1 MTWQWH
7 DNNITHGYSLLLIVA
22 HCHVIVTHC
31 HMSLSHVIRT
41 IQWVDNE
48 VYMSFISC
56 KKISGSLLKYCR
68 DLIVSMGSP
77 WHCRIFLWHNEW
89 QWVNNDM
96 TMSDNEWQWQWV
108 TMTWQW
114 ATMSNNDMLLLSPP
128 PEKTQPDSSIEWI
141 IISKLSSDDK
151 WQWVTMT
158 WQWVTMSD
166 NDNEW

>member
-22 HCHVIVTHC
+22 HCHDIVTHC
-31 HMSLSHVIRT
+31 HMSHVIRT

-77 WHCRIFLWHNEW
+77 WHCRIFFVT
-89 QWVNNDM
+89 QWVTMSNNDM
-96 TMSDNEWQWQWV
+96 TMSNNE
-108 TMTWQW
+108 WQW

-158 WQWVTMSD
+158 WQWQWVTMSD
-166 NDNEW
+166 NEWQWVTMSDNM